1 MRNNT
6 GIEMEMESMKL
17 LRMSPRVDQE
27 IQTWG
32 QVAGSLISLATVT
45 TLLFGFWTSLEQY
58 RMGSGDGS
66 GDIGSFSDMAFLAP
80 GGGALCDDLFR
91 HAFEK

>member
-1 MRNNT
+1 
-6 GIEMEMESMKL
+6 MKL

-45 TLLFGFWTSLEQY
+45 TFIFGFWTSIESY
-58 RMGSGDGS
+58 RAGAHTDAVGDTS
-66 GDIGSFSDMAFLAP
+66 AFSDLSFQAP
-80 GGGALCDDLFR
+80 GSGALCEDLF
-91 HAFEK
+91 HLP